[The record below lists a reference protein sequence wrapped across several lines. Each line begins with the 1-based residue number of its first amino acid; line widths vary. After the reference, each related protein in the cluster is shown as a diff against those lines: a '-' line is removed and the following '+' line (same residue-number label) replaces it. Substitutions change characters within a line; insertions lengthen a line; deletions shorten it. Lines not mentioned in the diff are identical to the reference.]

1 MFSHKVAGKYI
12 SRIVCMVMFVLI
24 QFDVFGYDLIYAA
37 VCDDECSVVLTLD
50 DESSISDSQ
59 GEYAEWSDPSY
70 RTSSVRFFFNSVYS
84 IFSIPIYSFEYS
96 RLGVQPYVYENPVSI
111 KDCQSYIMFRALLI

>member
-1 MFSHKVAGKYI
+1 
-12 SRIVCMVMFVLI
+12 MVMFVLI
-24 QFDVFGYDLIYAA
+24 QFDVFGYDLIYAT
-37 VCDDECSVVLTLD
+37 VCDDERSVVLTLD

-70 RTSSVRFFFNSVYS
+70 RTSSVRFFFDSVYP